1 MFKKLLILT
10 LLMLGLQMA
19 QAQIVT
25 ECPQNIGFESGTFAN
40 WDSFIGEIS
49 GTGERFPNAVRPPRV
64 SLNFTGPIPGHHT
77 LIRRSDR
84 RDDYGNFS
92 LNAPNGSEYVVQL
105 GNDLTGRGVDRISYT
120 ISVPLNVESYSIIF
134 SYAVVFQNP
143 GHEEDEQPKFTARV
157 FNPLSDRP
165 TDCGSFEFVAQGG
178 LPGFKV
184 SNRDSRVLYKSWA
197 PILVNLSS
205 YRGQTIRLE
214 FTANDCSRGGHF
226 GYAYI
231 DFNEN
236 CSIPVTGNI
245 TCPETSSITLK
256 SLPGFFGYRWFDEA
270 TQTDLGTSDS
280 LIISPVPPIGTKIG
294 IEMVP
299 YPGLGCT
306 QTLYTV
312 IQGMEMNI
320 LDPLPRCLAVDL
332 TDIALKV
339 GNSSDLSYTYWRNKQ
354 ATVPLLYP
362 NMVSE
367 SGVYYVKGISSSGC
381 EMILATRVT
390 IIEVPAINFIRT
402 LTANYPE
409 TVDLTTAYT
418 PLPELSYSY
427 WMDRAATVPLR
438 TPDRIYKG
446 GTYFIKTISNGACT
460 NISPARVEIQV
471 PEIAIP
477 NAFTP
482 NGDQV
487 NDELTVLINSEIQVR
502 EFKIF
507 NRWGEVVYTTPDINN
522 YWTGFKES
530 TQVPTGVYYWVFEG
544 IRNSKRYSRSG
555 YITLIR

>member
-1 MFKKLLILT
+1 MLKKLFILIL
-10 LLMLGLQMA
+10 LMSVLQKI
-19 QAQIVT
+19 QAQVVT

-40 WDSFIGEIS
+40 WDCYIGEIS
-49 GTGERFPNAVRPPRV
+49 GTGQRFINAVRPPTL
-64 SLNFTGPIPGHHT
+64 SMNFTGPVPGQHT
-77 LIRRSDR
+77 MIKKSDLK
-84 RDDYGNFS
+84 DDYGNFS
-92 LNAPNGSEYVVQL
+92 LNAPNGSEYVVQI
-105 GNDLTGRGVDRISYT
+105 GNDLTGRGVNRISYT
-120 ISVPLNVESYSIIF
+120 INVPLDVESYSIIF

-143 GHEEDEQPKFTARV
+143 GHDEDEQPRFTARV

-184 SNRDSRVLYKSWA
+184 SSRDPRVLFKPWA
-197 PILVNLSS
+197 PVLVNLSS

-256 SLPGFFGYRWFDEA
+256 SLPGFFGYRWFDDVTKA
-270 TQTDLGTSDS
+270 DLGTSDS
-280 LIISPVPPIGTKIG
+280 LIISPVPAVGTKIG

-320 LDPLPRCLAVDL
+320 RDPEPSCLKVDL
-332 TDIALKV
+332 TEISLKV
-339 GNSSDLSYTYWRNKQ
+339 GNSSDLSYTYWKNSQ
-354 ATVPLLYP
+354 ATIPLLFP
-362 NMVSE
+362 NMVSL
-367 SGVYYVKGISSSGC
+367 SGIYYVKGRSSSGC
-381 EMILATRVT
+381 ELILPTKVT
-390 IIEVPAINFIRT
+390 IVEVPALVFNRK

-409 TVDLTTAYT
+409 TIDLTGAHIR
-418 PLPELSYSY
+418 LDDLSYSY
-427 WMDRAATVPLR
+427 WMDRAATVPIR
-438 TPDRIYKG
+438 TPDRIFKSGTYYIKTTSKG
-446 GTYFIKTISNGACT
+446 GCIS
-460 NISPARVEIQV
+460 ISPAMIEIFV
-471 PEIAIP
+471 PDIAIP

-487 NDELTVLINSEIQVR
+487 NDELTVLINSEIKVKG
-502 EFKIF
+502 FKIF
-507 NRWGEVVYTTPDINN
+507 NRWGDVVYTTPDINE
-522 YWTGFKES
+522 YWKGLKEN

-544 IRNSKRYSRSG
+544 IRNSKFYSKSG

>member
-1 MFKKLLILT
+1 MFNKLIILILLT
-10 LLMLGLQMA
+10 LYLQKV
-19 QAQIVT
+19 QAQVVT
-25 ECPQNIGFESGTFAN
+25 ECPENIGFESGTFVN
-40 WDSFIGEIS
+40 WECSIGEIS
-49 GTGERFPNAVRPPRV
+49 GTGERFINAVRPPVV
-64 SLNFTGPIPGHHT
+64 SLNFSGPIPGQHT
-77 LIRRSDR
+77 LIRRTGLS
-84 RDDYGNFS
+84 DDYGNFT
-92 LNAPNGSEYVVQL
+92 LNAPNGSEYVVKL

-120 ISVPLNVESYSIIF
+120 IKVPLNVESYSIIF

-143 GHEEDEQPKFTARV
+143 GHDEDEQPKFTARV

-184 SNRDSRVLYKSWA
+184 SSRDPRVLYKPWA
-197 PILVNLSS
+197 PVLVNLSS
-205 YRGQTIRLE
+205 YRGQTIRME
-214 FTANDCSRGGHF
+214 FTVNDCSRGGHF

-256 SLPGFFGYRWFDEA
+256 ALSGFLGYRWFDEA
-270 TQTDLGTSDS
+270 TQTDLGALDS
-280 LIISPVPPIGTKIG
+280 LVISPVPPIGTKIG

-320 LDPLPRCLAVDL
+320 RDPLPRCLAVDL
-332 TDIALKV
+332 TDISLKV
-339 GNSSDLSYTYWRNKQ
+339 GNSSDLSYTYWRNSQ
-354 ATVPLLYP
+354 ATIPLLYP
-362 NMVSE
+362 HVVSQ
-367 SGVYYVKGISSSGC
+367 SGIYYVKGRSSSGC
-381 EMILATRVT
+381 ELILPTRVT
-390 IIEVPAINFIRT
+390 IVEVPEVMFNRT

-418 PLPELSYSY
+418 PLPDLSYSF
-427 WMDRAATVPLR
+427 WMDRAATIPLR
-438 TPDRIYKG
+438 TPDRIYKS
-446 GTYFIKTISNGACT
+446 GTYFIKTISNGGCSI
-460 NISPARVEIQV
+460 ISPARVEIIV

-487 NDELTVLINSEIQVR
+487 NDELTVLINSEIKVK

-507 NRWGEVVYTTPDINN
+507 NRWGEVVYTTTDINN

-544 IRNSKRYSRSG
+544 IRNSKLYSRSG
-555 YITLIR
+555 YITLVR